1 MKLYEAL
8 KLQEKFSIDTCD
20 TVYDCIVTVDKF
32 DEETNENYDLFCIEL
47 QKKVD
52 FVEFFNGFFA
62 SAVVD
67 WTGFIKKNKSVFE
80 KYVKEN
86 WIENKQYVL
95 ENEEEFYCEW
105 IEQIHLLCCGYGTDT
120 TYKNFIKLL
129 KTCK

>member
-80 KYVKEN
+80 KYVKEF
-86 WIENKQYVL
+86 WRQDKQYVL
-95 ENEEEFYCEW
+95 ENEEDFYCEW
-105 IEQIHLLCCGYGTDT
+105 IEQINLLCSGYGTDA
-120 TYKNFIKLL
+120 TYKYLIELL
-129 KTCK
+129 KTC

>member
-1 MKLYEAL
+1 
-8 KLQEKFSIDTCD
+8 
-20 TVYDCIVTVDKF
+20 
-32 DEETNENYDLFCIEL
+32 L

>member
-1 MKLYEAL
+1 MNLYEAL
-8 KLQEKFSIDTCD
+8 KLQESYSIDTCD

-52 FVEFFNGFFA
+52 FVKFFNGA
-62 SAVVD
+62 YANAVVD

-95 ENEEEFYCEW
+95 ENEEEFFCEW
-105 IEQIHLLCCGYGTDT
+105 IEQLHLLCSGYGTDT